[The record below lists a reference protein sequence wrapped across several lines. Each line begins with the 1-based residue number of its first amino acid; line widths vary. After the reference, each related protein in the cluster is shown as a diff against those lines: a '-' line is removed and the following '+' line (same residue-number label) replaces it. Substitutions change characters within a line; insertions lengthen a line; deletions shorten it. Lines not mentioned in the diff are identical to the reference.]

1 MDRMTRTTAIL
12 LAVLLVLVS
21 ILAYTCGKQRADSA
35 ILKDQIGAARDSVKA
50 QLIRAEQAEQGAAQH
65 IRSAEESANQTAK
78 GADQLKSETKRAA
91 NERAIVDTAGVDSLR
106 IIILRPMP

>member
-1 MDRMTRTTAIL
+1 MSTRTGIIIGIALFFLIG
-12 LAVLLVLVS
+12 
-21 ILAYTCGKQRADSA
+21 IMAYGWGQAQAQNKEYRNELRAA
-35 ILKDQIGAARDSVKA
+35 QDSVKA